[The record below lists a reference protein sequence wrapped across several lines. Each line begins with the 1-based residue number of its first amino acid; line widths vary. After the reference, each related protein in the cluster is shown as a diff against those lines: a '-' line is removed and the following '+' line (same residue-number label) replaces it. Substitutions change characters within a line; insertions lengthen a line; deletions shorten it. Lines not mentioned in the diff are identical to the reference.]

1 MTTSR
6 RHDPFAPH
14 GGEGAR
20 RSRRARASAPKVAT
34 FADVR
39 ARFAAAGADD
49 DVLASLDAAWDGLDA
64 ADQARQLAEFAALV
78 AALVAAATPAEIDEA
93 MTEAVAI
100 MRQQLDDDVETGEQI
115 GEATGVP
122 LGEGVEALADGTV
135 VALDADT
142 WVVVGVAEA
151 VEFDSDAESTS
162 VEVDGHRKVVPA
174 AAADAVTYIENAA
187 DSDEAQARA
196 VAVARVELGRPA
208 NRRRQSVLAAV
219 EAAKVEVVEP

>member
-20 RSRRARASAPKVAT
+20 RSRRARASAPKVVT

-64 ADQARQLAEFAALV
+64 ADQADQLAEFAALV
-78 AALVAAATPAEIDEA
+78 ADATPAEIDEA
-93 MTEAVAI
+93 MAEAVAI

-122 LGEGVEALADGTV
+122 LGEGVEAPADGTV

-219 EAAKVEVVEP
+219 EAARVEVVEP